1 MTFRQKLIIGSLVA
15 TVALGGVV
23 LLGWQH
29 RADLFLRFEP
39 SPPPTPP
46 TLLKVGFSTDWEYG
60 SRKRLEH
67 KLPIQGLPELKKVV
81 AYYNDVF
88 RPDLVIGGGDYI
100 ESSATKPE
108 KAKAQLREIHEVF
121 KTLTMPRYYALGNHD
136 MRSLTKREVM
146 DILGIEESHVIL
158 DQGDWRL
165 VIFDSNFHHQTD
177 ADRGAENYTDG
188 YVNQAE
194 MAWLDAALDTD
205 RPTIVFS
212 HHSPA
217 IVLSQSDGENNRR
230 TVIKNG
236 AEVRALLERHPNV
249 VASMSGHTPR
259 PQYTE
264 INGIHYFIADTL
276 VNEAALGA
284 FATIELTWHPD
295 ERRGEILFEHY
306 GLRRETYHAS
316 KVLQK

>member
-1 MTFRQKLIIGSLVA
+1 MEKRSIIGGAVSLGLLAIVS
-15 TVALGGVV
+15 LGI
-23 LLGWQH
+23 WQ
-29 RADLFLRFEP
+29 RQEIVTWL
-39 SPPPTPP
+39 SPPAPPTPP
-46 TLLKVGFSTDWEYG
+46 TFLKIGFSTDWEYG

-67 KLPIQGLPELKKVV
+67 KLPIQGLPELEKVV

-88 RPDLVIGGGDYI
+88 KPDLVIGGGDYI

-108 KAKAQLREIHEVF
+108 KAKRELAEINAVF
-121 KTLTMPRYYALGNHD
+121 NKLTMPHYYALGNHD
-136 MRSLTKREVM
+136 MRSLTKGEVM
-146 DILGIEESHVIL
+146 SIIGITESHTII

-165 VIFDSNFHHQTD
+165 VIFDSNFHHQTE

-188 YVNQAE
+188 YVSKSE
-194 MAWLDAALDTD
+194 LEWLDAALDTD

-230 TVIKNG
+230 IVIKNA

-259 PQYTE
+259 VQFVE
-264 INGIHYFIADTL
+264 MNGVYYFIADTL

-284 FATIELTWHPD
+284 FATIELTWYPD

-306 GLRRETYHAS
+306 GLRRETYRAS
-316 KVLQK
+316 KVLQKH